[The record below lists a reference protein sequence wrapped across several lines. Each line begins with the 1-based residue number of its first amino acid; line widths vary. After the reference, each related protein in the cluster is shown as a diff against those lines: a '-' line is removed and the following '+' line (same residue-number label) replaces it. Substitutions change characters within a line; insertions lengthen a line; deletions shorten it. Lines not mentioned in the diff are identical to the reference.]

1 MFIITILMWEP
12 VIINN
17 KNIEVVP
24 SAKLLCYNIKWFEM
38 ECAHRNDM

>member
-1 MFIITILMWEP
+1 MFIIRILMWEP

-17 KNIEVVP
+17 MNIEVVP
-24 SAKLLCYNIKWFEM
+24 SAKLLCYDNEWFEM

>member
-24 SAKLLCYNIKWFEM
+24 SAKLLCYDIEWFGM
-38 ECAHRNDM
+38 EYAHRKHM